1 MFAHIIRFRQN
12 FFLMNVKTLFAICI
26 SLCLSISAQA
36 QTQTPKDT
44 MPPHKNVVRVNITYP
59 LLFGGN
65 NLILGYERVVKPHQS
80 FSVNVGLTSLPKV
93 KSFDLDSLS
102 ATGESKTSGYNISA
116 DYRFYLKKENK
127 FLAPRGIYLGPYV
140 FYYNF
145 ERESGLNF
153 QNDGVVKNL
162 NSEMKLNIF
171 GGGVELGYQFLFW
184 KRVTLDLVL
193 IGPGIASYSFK
204 AKVDGEI
211 DEDQL
216 SEVRD
221 ELKNWIENKF
231 PGSDIVWGD
240 QSLDAKGS
248 VRTTSVGFRYLIHV
262 GYNF

>member
-1 MFAHIIRFRQN
+1 MHLKLFTTIC
-12 FFLMNVKTLFAICI
+12 FL
-26 SLCLSISAQA
+26 LCLPFAADA
-36 QTQTPKDT
+36 QTAAPRDT
-44 MPPHKNVVRVNITYP
+44 MPPHKNVVRINVSYP

-65 NLILGYERVVKPHQS
+65 NLVLGYERVVKPHQS
-80 FSVNVGLTSLPKV
+80 FSVNVGLTNLPKV

-102 ATGESKTSGYNISA
+102 IGQNSKTDGYNISA

-127 FLAPRGIYLGPYV
+127 FLAPRGVYIGPYA

-145 ERESGLNF
+145 KRESDLNF
-153 QNDGVVKNL
+153 QTGGVVKGL
-162 NSEMKLNIF
+162 ESEIKLDIF

-204 AKVDGEI
+204 ATVGGDI
-211 DEDQL
+211 NEDKL
-216 SEVRD
+216 EEVRD
-221 ELKNWIENKF
+221 ELKAWIEEKF

-240 QSLDAKGS
+240 KSLDAKGS

>member
-1 MFAHIIRFRQN
+1 MNIKIFSSI
-12 FFLMNVKTLFAICI
+12 FFL
-26 SLCLSISAQA
+26 LCLATATDAQSAA
-36 QTQTPKDT
+36 PRDT

-65 NLILGYERVVKPHQS
+65 NLVLGYERVVKPHQS
-80 FSVNVGLTSLPKV
+80 FSVNVGLTNLPKI
-93 KSFDLDSLS
+93 KSFNLDSLS
-102 ATGESKTSGYNISA
+102 IGQNSKTTGYNISA

-127 FLAPRGIYLGPYV
+127 FLAPRGIYIGPYT
-140 FYYNF
+140 FFYNF
-145 ERESGLNF
+145 KRENDLNF
-153 QNDGVVKNL
+153 QNDGVVNSL
-162 NSEMKLNIF
+162 TSEMKLDIF

-193 IGPGIASYSFK
+193 IGPGIATYSFK
-204 AKVDGEI
+204 AKVDGDI
-211 DEDQL
+211 DEDEL
-216 SEVRD
+216 EEVRD
-221 ELKNWIENKF
+221 ELKTWIEEKF

>member
-1 MFAHIIRFRQN
+1 MDGKLFTCIVFLLGLPFAADAQ
-12 FFLMNVKTLFAICI
+12 
-26 SLCLSISAQA
+26 SAA
-36 QTQTPKDT
+36 PRDT

-65 NLILGYERVVKPHQS
+65 NFVLGYERVVKPHQS
-80 FSVNVGLTSLPKV
+80 FSVNFGFTNLPKI

-102 ATGESKTSGYNISA
+102 AGSESKTTGFNISA

-127 FLAPRGIYLGPYV
+127 FLAPRGIYIGPYA

-145 ERESGLNF
+145 KRESDLNF
-153 QNDGVVKNL
+153 QNDGIVKGL
-162 NSEMKLNIF
+162 DSEMKLDIY

-204 AKVDGEI
+204 ASVDGDI
-211 DEDQL
+211 DEDDL
-216 SEVRD
+216 SDVQD
-221 ELKNWIENKF
+221 ELKAWIEEKF

-262 GYNF
+262 GFNF